1 MTERLDQETRDAI
14 TALAHRLHAWDQ
26 APAGERQSVEDF
38 AHEFVLAMRNRGWR
52 VTEARVMP
60 VWTLSPGRRGA
71 DPKRHEDELR
81 QVRAAC
87 ERAVAKHRAAS
98 AREDREGGEES

>member
-60 VWTLSPGRRGA
+60 VWTLTPGRRGA
-71 DPKRHEDELR
+71 DPARHAHELAG
-81 QVRAAC
+81 VRAAC
-87 ERAVAKHRAAS
+87 EQALAKLKAA
-98 AREDREGGEES
+98 DREAQP